1 MEAQNTGGGAL
12 AEAAPAARLAAYGRQ
27 FQEILSRD
35 PRDTAALIGIS
46 MVALGSRQSEA
57 AVQMARAA
65 VDTAPRL
72 PAAWIAL
79 AQALQ
84 AAARTAEAEHAYR
97 AALRLDGAHP
107 LARIGLGQA
116 KMLDGRAEE
125 AIAEFDAALRR
136 DPRQVAAHLARGH
149 ALQALGRLPQALSAY
164 EQALRLQ
171 PRLAEAEF
179 GAGFALSRQGRP
191 LDAERRYRRAVMLR
205 PDFAAAWMNL
215 GCLLRDRGRTLYAE
229 AALRRAITLR
239 PEMVAAWI
247 NLALLERECGRMTDA
262 EKHLR
267 AALEIGPEQAATHI
281 AWAQFCASEQD
292 YAGAWGWLRGA
303 LAREPEND
311 EALNMRGIL
320 MHKEGRFEE
329 AVAAFEQAEA
339 AGNQLAA
346 SNRGNSLLELGRMDE
361 ALHAHATAVERD
373 PHSAGARYNLALTQ
387 LRLGRWDPGWAN
399 YEARWRFREVHR
411 RPRSFAQPRWCGERL
426 HGERIL
432 LHAEQGLGD
441 TIQFCR
447 YATLVAARGGRP
459 ILQVQK
465 PVARLLESLAVVRSG
480 EAEIALLD
488 ETAPEFAMECP
499 LMSLPAVFQTQL
511 DTVPWTGAYLGA
523 DAAEIAAKRSMFA
536 SKPDAALRIGI
547 AWAGNPS
554 YKADQQRSTELAAFL
569 PLLHMPRITWISLQK
584 GEAAG
589 QMAGVEQGVGLI
601 DGCSGDRDLAEA
613 AALMATLDLVIT
625 TDTCIAHLA
634 GAMAR
639 PVWILLPHLA
649 DWRWMQEIGMT
660 PWYPTARLLRQSA
673 PGDWD
678 ELMARVSA
686 RLGSV
691 LDDPECSLAEAR
703 RAPAA

>member
-1 MEAQNTGGGAL
+1 MHGAEM

-107 LARIGLGQA
+107 LARVGLGQA
-116 KMLDGRAEE
+116 KMLGGRAEE

-191 LDAERRYRRAVMLR
+191 RDAERRYRRAVMLR

-239 PEMVAAWI
+239 PDMIPAWI
-247 NLALLERECGRMTDA
+247 NLALLERECGRTADA

-267 AALEIGPEQAATHI
+267 AVLEIDPEQPATHI
-281 AWAQFCASEQD
+281 AWAQFCAARHD
-292 YAGAWGWLRGA
+292 NAAAWGWLRRA
-303 LAREPEND
+303 LEREPEND

-320 MHKEGRFEE
+320 LHNEARFAE
-329 AVAAFEQAEA
+329 AVDAFEHAER

-346 SNRGNSLLELGRMDE
+346 SNRGNSLLDLGRMDE

-387 LRLGRWDPGWAN
+387 LRLGAWAAGWPN
-399 YEARWRFREVHR
+399 YEARWQFREVHR
-411 RPRSFAQPRWCGERL
+411 RPRSFAQPRWCGQPL
-426 HGERIL
+426 HGKRIL

-459 ILQVQK
+459 VLQVQK

-480 EAEIALLD
+480 QAEIALLHQD
-488 ETAPEFAMECP
+488 APAFEMECP

-523 DAAEIAAKRSMFA
+523 EPAEIAARRTLVA
-536 SKPDAALRIGI
+536 SRPGAALRIGI
-547 AWAGNPS
+547 AWAGNAG
-554 YKADQQRSTELAAFL
+554 YKADRQRSMPLAAFL
-569 PLLHMPRITWISLQK
+569 PLLRLPGITWISLQK
-584 GEAAG
+584 GDAAA
-589 QMAGVEQGVGLI
+589 QMADLPPAI
-601 DGCSGDRDLAEA
+601 RLLDGCSADRDLADA
-613 AALMATLDLVIT
+613 AALIATLDLVIT

-649 DWRWMQEIGMT
+649 DWRWMQDRAAS

-673 PGDWD
+673 PGDWAGVV
-678 ELMARVSA
+678 ARVSA
-686 RLGSV
+686 QLLSK
-691 LDDPECSLAEAR
+691 PLAAQR
-703 RAPAA
+703 WPAAAMRAPAA